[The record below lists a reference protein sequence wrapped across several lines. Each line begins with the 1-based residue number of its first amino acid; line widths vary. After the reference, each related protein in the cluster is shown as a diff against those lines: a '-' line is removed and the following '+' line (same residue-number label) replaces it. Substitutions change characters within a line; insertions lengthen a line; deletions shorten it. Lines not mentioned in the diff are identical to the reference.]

1 MIIFSI
7 ILVFAII
14 QKQGKEESE
23 PVKTT
28 STQPIKKVPE
38 SVERDDD
45 YWDQYKFVDE
55 AKNKM
60 PLIIPKENANNR
72 LPIYHPKPKNGFSPY
87 DSYFGKGVYNNKSG
101 NSFKI
106 KNSNTT
112 DAVVLL
118 VNAFS
123 GRKIR
128 NEYVRKNANF
138 EMTGVPNGT
147 YYLEW
152 FSGEN
157 WSPDL
162 KVGSAYKGGFQT
174 NANFT
179 KTRDS
184 NDWMKVEG
192 YQVWTVTLYTVA
204 GGDVESEEINAEDFF
219 N

>member
-1 MIIFSI
+1 MSRQAKILIFSLV
-7 ILVFAII
+7 LVFAIF
-14 QKQGKEESE
+14 QKQTKEPDNSYENNDNRE
-23 PVKTT
+23 PTAVVPKKKPKT
-28 STQPIKKVPE
+28 PAKKIIP
-38 SVERDDD
+38 
-45 YWDQYKFVDE
+45 
-55 AKNKM
+55 NNN
-60 PLIIPKENANNR
+60 LIIPDFKPT
-72 LPIYHPKPKNGFSPY
+72 PIFYPQPKNGFSPY

>member
-1 MIIFSI
+1 MSRQAKILIFSLV
-7 ILVFAII
+7 LVFAIF
-14 QKQGKEESE
+14 QKQTKEPDNSYENNDYRE
-23 PVKTT
+23 QTAVVPKKKPKTPVKKTI
-28 STQPIKKVPE
+28 P
-38 SVERDDD
+38 
-45 YWDQYKFVDE
+45 
-55 AKNKM
+55 NNN
-60 PLIIPKENANNR
+60 LIIPDFK
-72 LPIYHPKPKNGFSPY
+72 PIPIFYPQPKNGFSPY
-87 DSYFGKGVYNNKSG
+87 DSYFGKGVYNNNSG

-184 NDWMKVEG
+184 SDWMKVEG